1 MNSDLNISALG
12 TTTLKAAG
20 SFGNVSNA
28 PTGTIKSGDDFS
40 DILLKAG
47 NGLVNNLQA
56 AEAKSIAGLKGEVA
70 TYEVASAVVEAE
82 QTLRMATAIR
92 DKIISAYLEISR
104 MQI

>member
-1 MNSDLNISALG
+1 MNSDLNISALA
-12 TTTLKAAG
+12 TRTVKAAD
-20 SFGNVSNA
+20 SFGDVSNA
-28 PTGTIKSGDDFS
+28 FTDTTKSGEDFS
-40 DILLKAG
+40 DILVNAG
-47 NGLVNNLQA
+47 NGLVNSLEA
-56 AEAKSIAGLKGEVA
+56 AEAKSIAGLRGEVA